1 MFAFKDKHMWPF
13 NIEKLYIWNGVDREV
28 CGIVMGWVL
37 IRMSKAHI
45 LRHQGPLLKQLPRR
59 RYKEESPLSSPP
71 LLPFPAELP
80 HLSHVRAAGRCTPVF
95 SSVQFSHS
103 VLFDSLWPHGLQHA
117 RLPCPSPIPGACSNS
132 CPSSWWCHPSIS
144 SSVVPCSSPASR
156 SFPVSHFFTS
166 GGQSIGASASVS
178 VLPMNIRAD
187 FLYDWL
193 VWSPCSPRSLLKSL
207 LQHHSSKASI
217 LWHSVFFMSQL
228 SHPYL
233 TTGKTIALTRQTFVG
248 K

>member
-37 IRMSKAHI
+37 IHMSKAHI

-95 SSVQFSHS
+95 SSVQFSS
-103 VLFDSLWPHGLQHA
+103 VTRSCSTLCDPMDCSTPGFPVHHQFLELAQTHVHQVGDAIQASHPLLSPAPPQHHGLFQWVTSSHQVA
-117 RLPCPSPIPGACSNS
+117 KVLELQLQYQSFRWIFGLISFTIDWFDLLAVQGVFSKVFSNTTVQKHQFFGTQFSLCPNS
-132 CPSSWWCHPSIS
+132 HT
-144 SSVVPCSSPASR
+144 R
-156 SFPVSHFFTS
+156 T
-166 GGQSIGASASVS
+166 
-178 VLPMNIRAD
+178 
-187 FLYDWL
+187 WL
-193 VWSPCSPRSLLKSL
+193 LEKP
-207 LQHHSSKASI
+207 
-217 LWHSVFFMSQL
+217 
-228 SHPYL
+228 
-233 TTGKTIALTRQTFVG
+233 
-248 K
+248 

>member
-1 MFAFKDKHMWPF
+1 MVQRR
-13 NIEKLYIWNGVDREV
+13 ISS
-28 CGIVMGWVL
+28 L
-37 IRMSKAHI
+37 IPTPTSF
-45 LRHQGPLLKQLPRR
+45 
-59 RYKEESPLSSPP
+59 SC
-71 LLPFPAELP
+71 
-80 HLSHVRAAGRCTPVF
+80 RASQPVSCEGSWKMVTPVF

-117 RLPCPSPIPGACSNS
+117 RLPCPSPTPGACSNS
-132 CPSSWWCHPSIS
+132 CPSSRWCHPSIS

-156 SFPVSHFFTS
+156 SFPLSHFFTS

-178 VLPMNIRAD
+178 VLPLNIRAD

-217 LWHSVFFMSQL
+217 LWHSAFFMFQL
-228 SHPYL
+228 LHPYV
-233 TTGKTIALTRQTFVG
+233 TNGKNYRFDQMDLCWQTNASAF
-248 K
+248 